1 MELLCPTCQQQLT
14 LPDTSAGQP
23 VKCPQCGG
31 VFTTPT
37 LSGVPEPFV
46 APPPAP
52 APAVAPI
59 VQPPPVLPAPVTAV
73 DQVSSPSP
81 ISRVAD
87 VSPPPFTPA
96 PAYTPQAAAHPSP
109 APVMEDYRHKWTIW
123 INPAVLQGLAVV
135 AAVVL
140 FVLSFFPWVGIYPGG
155 VPISTQSAWQAGFGG
170 HSFDTELGKELYG
183 LLLVPLL
190 LLTVAAGVLTVLAG
204 PLPAWLVRLKPWR
217 WGIVAGVALLMF
229 ILLTLQ
235 LVTGFKVESKVQ
247 TDVETKLADRPKAAT
262 SPVDVKRVSHDRG
275 VELGVLYRTTAL
287 TGVFWL
293 QLLLVVC
300 AALVFRFERR
310 PSRPMPRI
318 DLAW

>member
-1 MELLCPTCQQQLT
+1 
-14 LPDTSAGQP
+14 
-23 VKCPQCGG
+23 
-31 VFTTPT
+31 
-37 LSGVPEPFV
+37 
-46 APPPAP
+46 
-52 APAVAPI
+52 
-59 VQPPPVLPAPVTAV
+59 
-73 DQVSSPSP
+73 
-81 ISRVAD
+81 
-87 VSPPPFTPA
+87 
-96 PAYTPQAAAHPSP
+96 
-109 APVMEDYRHKWTIW
+109 MEDYRHKWTIW

-170 HSFDTELGKELYG
+170 HSFDTELGKELKRSDESPGANGLLIVYG